1 MAFGQWALDKLKG
14 TAQAADNLL
23 DRTNAG
29 ISSIGE
35 KVGGVFY
42 NTLVQ
47 NPINYFKPTESVRFR
62 DILREVPSSTFS
74 VARDIQTS
82 VGHSF
87 GSTGLSIYNLFAD
100 IKDPSGKS
108 RINEYSPTEHSS
120 NLEKMADYIIFGKE
134 SVKSVEKRMFSAYK
148 DINTYADTMGDS
160 TSKSLLKKTSLP
172 LSVLGVGGMIGLDFT
187 GWGGEAKTTAKML
200 AKMDDVADTAK
211 VLRSVGVAEDLILPT
226 AKKMAKITDEK
237 EITKA
242 LEKIDWVQKNTK
254 VSGLADNSLLQEA
267 RNSSLDDFMIK
278 TSRNAPIELKN
289 ELLKDISRISKTEFK
304 DIDVVKKTALS
315 KDSFIEKYGKEKYD
329 EIMDLSKTLQEKKLT
344 DIWNEAQK
352 TKIVKPSD
360 KFLETLKKTTPK
372 ITDGVV
378 KATDDIV
385 KPIEKQVAQTPE
397 EINPVPKMLEA
408 LKEAKPLRKEQEIL
422 YTKERSERI
431 SKAVKMSEELEGED
445 WLIAQKKALKGE
457 LKKVDYEGIRQ
468 AFNEKEINSLMG
480 MIKNHDGLTAYEK
493 LSTGDAFIKM
503 LDGKVPTEGNL
514 KNFTRVFG
522 KELAEGLLNKRT
534 TFQKMKDLGYQLA
547 NLPRSLMSSFDL
559 SAPLRQGVFMI
570 SKPKTF
576 AKDFAKMF
584 KYFLSEKNYEK
595 AMLEISNRPTYQL
608 MKDNKLAI
616 TDLGTYITEREEA
629 FMSNLAEQIPILGK
643 GIRASSRAYTGFL
656 NRIRA
661 DVFDDFVKNGKKL
674 NVEDPK
680 FLEDAAKFVNNA
692 TGRGDFKWL
701 GKTGEA
707 IEKGSPILN
716 GIFFSP
722 RLMASRISMINP
734 IFYAQL
740 QPNVRKQALLQLFT
754 FAGMTGTVLGL
765 AKMSGAEIETDPRSS
780 DFAKIKYG
788 NTRYDI
794 LGGFQQPI
802 RAAFQIGLGQTKS
815 STTGK
820 INDLNGGYNQTTRF
834 DILTH
839 FLEAKE
845 SPIFSFAVGL
855 MEGKNYIGEKFDV
868 PTEVAKRF
876 IPMIMQDVQNLYDE
890 YGTEGIPMAI
900 PGVFGVGSQTYGGV
914 ESFGLKGRDYPELQK
929 ELDRLDTSMGYPTL
943 TVYNQDITVKEYKD
957 LKQKTGTVLATV
969 LQRLMDSEM
978 YQKLPDT
985 EKIKLIDRATDK
997 VKDKVKESMFPD
1009 KKIKARIITKLEEK
1023 GLKGQELIDMT
1034 EKVYSK
1040 IDLSQL

>member
-1 MAFGQWALDKLKG
+1 MDFGQWALDKLRG

-23 DRTNAG
+23 DNANAN
-29 ISSIGE
+29 ISNIGQR
-35 KVGGVFY
+35 VGGAFY
-42 NTLVQ
+42 NVLTQ
-47 NPINYFKPTESVRFR
+47 NPVTNYFKPTESVRFR

-74 VARDIQTS
+74 VARDIQTGI
-82 VGHSF
+82 GHSF
-87 GSTGLSIYNLFAD
+87 GSTGLSLYNLLAD
-100 IKDPSGKS
+100 ITDRSTIS
-108 RINEYSPTEHSS
+108 EYSPTEHSS
-120 NLEKMADYIIFGKE
+120 DLEKMADYIIFGKD
-134 SVKSVEKRMFSAYK
+134 SVKSIENRMLSSYK
-148 DINTYADTMGDS
+148 NINTYADTLQNS
-160 TSKSLLKKTSLP
+160 TQKDILKKSSLP
-172 LSVLGVGGMIGLDFT
+172 LSVLGVGAVIGLDFT
-187 GWGGEAKTTAKML
+187 GYGGGAKTTAKVL
-200 AKMDDVADTAK
+200 SKMDDVADTAK

-226 AKKMAKITDEK
+226 SQKIAKITDEK

-267 RNSSLDDFMIK
+267 RSSSLDDFMIK
-278 TSRNAPIELKN
+278 TSNNAPIELKN

-304 DIDVVKKTALS
+304 DIDVVNKTALS
-315 KDSFIEKYGKEKYD
+315 RDNFIEKYGKEKYD
-329 EIMDLSKTLQEKKLT
+329 EIMELSKTLQKKKLT

-352 TKIVKPSD
+352 TIPIKTSD

-372 ITDGVV
+372 TDDVV
-378 KATDDIV
+378 KVTDNVV
-385 KPIEKQVAQTPE
+385 KPIEKEVTPE
-397 EINPVPKMLEA
+397 ELNPVPKMLEA

-431 SKAVKMSEELEGED
+431 SKAVKASEGLEGEE

-468 AFNEKEINSLMG
+468 AFNEKEINALMG

-522 KELAEGLLNKRT
+522 KELTDGLLNKRT

-559 SAPLRQGVFMI
+559 SAPLRQGVFMV

-576 AKDFAKMF
+576 SKDFAKMF
-584 KYFLSEKNYEK
+584 KYFLSEKNYGE
-595 AMLEISNRPTYQL
+595 AMLEISNRPTFQL
-608 MKDNKLAI
+608 MKENKLAI
-616 TDLGTYITEREEA
+616 TDLGTSVTEREEA
-629 FMSNLAEQIPILGK
+629 FMSNLAEQIPIIGK
-643 GIRASSRAYTGFL
+643 GVRASSRAYTGFL

-674 NVEDPK
+674 NVDDPR
-680 FLEDAAKFVNNA
+680 FLEDAARFINNA
-692 TGRGDFKWL
+692 TGRGDFKWM

-716 GIFFSP
+716 GVFFSP
-722 RLMASRISMINP
+722 RLMASRLSMINP
-734 IFYAQL
+734 FFYHSL
-740 QPNVRKQALLQLFT
+740 QPDVRKQAHLQLFT
-754 FAGMTGTVLGL
+754 FASMAGTVLGL
-765 AKMSGAEIETDPRSS
+765 AKLGGAEIETDPRSS

-802 RAAFQIGLGQTKS
+802 RAACQIGLGQTKS

-868 PTEVAKRF
+868 PTEIAKRF
-876 IPMIMQDVQNLYDE
+876 IPMVMQDVQDLYSE

-914 ESFGLKGRDYPELQK
+914 STFGLKGSDYPELQK

-969 LQRLMDSEM
+969 LQNLMDSET

-985 EKIKLIDRATDK
+985 DKVKLIDRATDK

-1009 KKIKARIITKLEEK
+1009 KKIKARIITKLEDK

-1040 IDLSQL
+1040 IDLSKLSQ